1 LDDQSESVIGATVL
15 GRHDESMA
23 GGHSMDSVRGMPK
36 ADADGHDQFEDVEWR
51 VEGTLQQTTG
61 VLVGRTHRGLTVVT
75 DHELGYREGSVLIP
89 SPRSQWRG
97 WRRPVE
103 IKRVV
108 QLSDA
113 IDLIA
118 ADYVTHEPPA

>member
-1 LDDQSESVIGATVL
+1 
-15 GRHDESMA
+15 
-23 GGHSMDSVRGMPK
+23 MDSVRGMPK
-36 ADADGHDQFEDVEWR
+36 PNTDGHGQFEDVEWR
-51 VEGTLQQTTG
+51 VEGSLQETTG

-75 DHELGYREGSVLIP
+75 DHELGCREGNVLIP

-97 WRRPVE
+97 WRRPVQ